1 MKKSAKKPR
10 KLSKTY
16 LENAALHYLG
26 RYASTAANLRRVMRR
41 KIQRS
46 AKAHEQNPDE
56 FIAIVEDMITRYIR
70 SGLINDESFARARVD
85 SLRRNGASRKSIAV
99 KLQIKGVERA
109 MVETVAK
116 GTEEDEVAAA
126 HVFARKKQLGP
137 HRKKKVQ
144 DARKEHAKDIAK
156 MARAGY
162 GYDVIR
168 AVLKSSNKDYS
179 DYPH

>member
-70 SGLINDESFARARVD
+70 SGLINDEVFTRARVE
-85 SLRRNGASRKSIAV
+85 SLRRSGASRKTIAV
-99 KLQIKGVERA
+99 KLQMKGVESDMA
-109 MVETVAK
+109 TEHAK
-116 GTEEDEVAAA
+116 GSEDDEIAAA

-137 HRKKKVQ
+137 YRKKTPHDIK
-144 DARKEHAKDIAK
+144 KEQAKDIGK

-162 GYDVIR
+162 SYEVIKS
-168 AVLKSSNKDYS
+168 VLSGIND
-179 DYPH
+179 DEL

>member
-46 AKAHEQNPDE
+46 AKAHEQNPEE
-56 FIAIVEDMITRYIR
+56 FLIILEDMIERYVR
-70 SGLINDESFARARVD
+70 SGLINDESFARARTD
-85 SLRRNGASRKSIAV
+85 SLRRSGASRKTIAV

-109 MVETVAK
+109 MVDTVAK
-116 GTEEDEVAAA
+116 GTEEDEMTAAR
-126 HVFARKKQLGP
+126 VFARKKQLGP

-144 DARKEHAKDIAK
+144 DVRKEDAKDIAK

-162 GYDVIR
+162 SYDIIR
-168 AVLKSSNKDYS
+168 TVLKNNTEEFFD
-179 DYPH
+179 